1 MSSLQQKINQL
12 KTENLN
18 LRKLH
23 SSSYQII
30 SSETGSD
37 DNGLNSD
44 TESSLSDY
52 HGIEKRLNE
61 EVQSKEKLQKEFEKL
76 QIELEKVQKELD
88 LQLNLKME
96 IETAKQ
102 LLERDVLEKQDTLI
116 SLRKQLEDVK
126 AINLQMYSKLQEC
139 EVTIKNKTDQIT
151 YLENKTTCLTNNL
164 LQLETK

>member
-1 MSSLQQKINQL
+1 MSNLQQKVNQL

-44 TESSLSDY
+44 TESSLSDH

-61 EVQSKEKLQKEFEKL
+61 EVQSKEKLQKE
-76 QIELEKVQKELD
+76 LEILQKELD

-126 AINLQMYSKLQEC
+126 AINLQMYNKLQEC